1 MTTIIA
7 FIFVFGLIVFFH
19 ELGHFLFA
27 KRAGIMVKDFS
38 IGFGPKIFAYRKKET
53 QYTIRLLPIGGY
65 VRMAG
70 EDGEEIELKPG
81 YRVGLELTPE
91 ETVSKIIVNGKDQ
104 YVNAQ
109 PIEVSL
115 CDLEKE
121 LFIEG
126 YEDYDDTKK
135 VRYQVERDALV
146 IDGKIE
152 TMITPYDRSF
162 NAKSLGNRATTIFAG
177 PLFNFIL
184 AILIFTALAFVQGG
198 VPSTDNTLGNVLPD
212 GAAAEAGLKKGD
224 EVLSINGKETKSWTD
239 IVQNVSENPGK
250 TLDFKIERDGKTQDI
265 DVKPATQKENG
276 KDVGKI
282 GVETPMDSSFTA
294 KITNGFT
301 QTWNWIVQIF
311 TILGNMFTGGFS
323 LDMLNGPV
331 GIYTSTQ
338 QVVQYGFMTVL
349 NWTAVLS
356 INLGIVNL
364 LPLPALDGGR
374 LMFFLYELV
383 RGKPIDPKKEG
394 IIHFAGFALLM
405 VLMILVT
412 WNDIQRAFF

>member
-38 IGFGPKIFAYRKKET
+38 IGFGPKIFAYRKKKRN
-53 QYTIRLLPIGGY
+53 IRFAYCRLVVTFGWL
-65 VRMAG
+65 G
-70 EDGEEIELKPG
+70 EDGEIELKPG

-152 TMITPYDRSF
+152 TMITPYDRS
-162 NAKSLGNRATTIFAG
+162 L
-177 PLFNFIL
+177 
-184 AILIFTALAFVQGG
+184 
-198 VPSTDNTLGNVLPD
+198 
-212 GAAAEAGLKKGD
+212 
-224 EVLSINGKETKSWTD
+224 
-239 IVQNVSENPGK
+239 
-250 TLDFKIERDGKTQDI
+250 
-265 DVKPATQKENG
+265 
-276 KDVGKI
+276 
-282 GVETPMDSSFTA
+282 
-294 KITNGFT
+294 
-301 QTWNWIVQIF
+301 
-311 TILGNMFTGGFS
+311 
-323 LDMLNGPV
+323 MLN
-331 GIYTSTQ
+331 
-338 QVVQYGFMTVL
+338 
-349 NWTAVLS
+349 
-356 INLGIVNL
+356 
-364 LPLPALDGGR
+364 
-374 LMFFLYELV
+374 
-383 RGKPIDPKKEG
+383 
-394 IIHFAGFALLM
+394 H
-405 VLMILVT
+405 
-412 WNDIQRAFF
+412 

>member
-1 MTTIIA
+1 
-7 FIFVFGLIVFFH
+7 
-19 ELGHFLFA
+19 
-27 KRAGIMVKDFS
+27 MVKDFS

-162 NAKSLGNRATTIFAG
+162 NAKSLGNRAMTIFAG

-184 AILIFTALAFVQGG
+184 AILIFTALAFVQGAFQA
-198 VPSTDNTLGNVLPD
+198 PIIRLGMFYRT
-212 GAAAEAGLKKGD
+212 GL
-224 EVLSINGKETKSWTD
+224 
-239 IVQNVSENPGK
+239 
-250 TLDFKIERDGKTQDI
+250 
-265 DVKPATQKENG
+265 
-276 KDVGKI
+276 
-282 GVETPMDSSFTA
+282 
-294 KITNGFT
+294 
-301 QTWNWIVQIF
+301 
-311 TILGNMFTGGFS
+311 
-323 LDMLNGPV
+323 
-331 GIYTSTQ
+331 
-338 QVVQYGFMTVL
+338 
-349 NWTAVLS
+349 
-356 INLGIVNL
+356 L
-364 LPLPALDGGR
+364 LK
-374 LMFFLYELV
+374 LV
-383 RGKPIDPKKEG
+383 
-394 IIHFAGFALLM
+394 
-405 VLMILVT
+405 
-412 WNDIQRAFF
+412 

>member
-162 NAKSLGNRATTIFAG
+162 NAKSLGNRAMTIFAG

-212 GAAAEAGLKKGD
+212 GAAAEAG
-224 EVLSINGKETKSWTD
+224 
-239 IVQNVSENPGK
+239 
-250 TLDFKIERDGKTQDI
+250 
-265 DVKPATQKENG
+265 
-276 KDVGKI
+276 
-282 GVETPMDSSFTA
+282 
-294 KITNGFT
+294 
-301 QTWNWIVQIF
+301 
-311 TILGNMFTGGFS
+311 
-323 LDMLNGPV
+323 
-331 GIYTSTQ
+331 
-338 QVVQYGFMTVL
+338 
-349 NWTAVLS
+349 
-356 INLGIVNL
+356 
-364 LPLPALDGGR
+364 
-374 LMFFLYELV
+374 
-383 RGKPIDPKKEG
+383 
-394 IIHFAGFALLM
+394 
-405 VLMILVT
+405 
-412 WNDIQRAFF
+412 